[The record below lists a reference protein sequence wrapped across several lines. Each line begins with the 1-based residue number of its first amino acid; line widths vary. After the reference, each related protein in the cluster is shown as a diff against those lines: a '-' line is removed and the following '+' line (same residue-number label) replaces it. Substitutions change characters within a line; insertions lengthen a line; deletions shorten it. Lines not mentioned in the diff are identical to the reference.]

1 MTERTL
7 ITDVGQLDRDD
18 IEHLKYLSHG
28 RDGYMEMTLDCCLVG
43 RKSGKHDFI
52 ADIFLHKIDG
62 IIVGWAILQDLLYRH
77 EKYVDMSIYVSIP
90 YRGQGIAS
98 TILHVITDTYRS
110 KRKISVWID
119 NPKNSGL
126 YKKFVGD
133 TIVAFD
139 SEAYAEDG
147 SYKHYDFNK

>member
-1 MTERTL
+1 MTM
-7 ITDVGQLDRDD
+7 
-18 IEHLKYLSHG
+18 Y
-28 RDGYMEMTLDCCLVG
+28 LDCALVG
-43 RKSGKHDFI
+43 RKSGKKDFTC
-52 ADIFLHKIDG
+52 DIVLHYING
-62 IIVGWAILQDLLYRH
+62 VIVGWAIIQDLLYRH
-77 EKYVDMSIYVSIP
+77 KNYLDMSIYVSIP

-98 TILHVITDTYRS
+98 AILHVVVDTY
-110 KRKISVWID
+110 KLEKIIVWID
-119 NPKNSGL
+119 NPKNRGL

>member
-1 MTERTL
+1 MNEQTL
-7 ITDVGQLDRDD
+7 ALDITFLTPEE

-28 RDGYMEMTLDCCLVG
+28 VDGYMEMTLDCCLIG
-43 RKSGKHDFI
+43 RKSGKHDFT
-52 ADIFLHKIDG
+52 ADVILHRIDG
-62 IIVGWAILQDLLYRH
+62 VIVGWAILQDLLYRH
-77 EKYVDMSIYVSIP
+77 ENYLDMSIYVSIP

-98 TILHVITDTYRS
+98 AILHFITDTY
-110 KRKISVWID
+110 KTEKISVWID
-119 NPKNSGL
+119 NPKNRGL